1 MRDRDFRNKFGMNV
15 AGIGS
20 KRLRALDKEYGEGN
34 WNLTGGKGYAA
45 SGTVKQYG
53 RAYGG
58 YRDATVYH
66 KLPTIKEQ
74 PTEQAPTTEPQVH
87 MDPDRRTV
95 FTPEVLATG
104 KPGPDNFI
112 NLYGGNKDTMAHSGL
127 AAVKRAEAAGLS
139 LEEIQRM
146 AAAQGISFG
155 QGARDYFAANK
166 APSAQDM
173 FASQISS
180 MQEMFQASMQQQMM
194 QFQQMQQAQDERMMA
209 LQQQMQQAM
218 AAGQQ
223 RPEVAGVK
231 MAEGTG
237 GTPMQIARR
246 GVSGAFGRRG
256 MRISS
261 LNV

>member
-1 MRDRDFRNKFGMNV
+1 MSDRKFRASFGGMNI

-20 KRLRALDKEYGEGN
+20 KKLKKLNKEYGEGN

-53 RAYGG
+53 KAYGG

-66 KLPTIKEQ
+66 KLPEPPKPAAAAPAPAPAPAPAEPAYNPASP
-74 PTEQAPTTEPQVH
+74 PTLPVDNFPEPQ
-87 MDPDRRTV
+87 
-95 FTPEVLATG
+95 
-104 KPGPDNFI
+104 GPSMEDIASKFQEQI
-112 NLYGGNKDTMAHSGL
+112 
-127 AAVKRAEAAGLS
+127 AAM
-139 LEEIQRM
+139 Q
-146 AAAQGISFG
+146 QGFM
-155 QGARDYFAANK
+155 Q
-166 APSAQDM
+166 
-173 FASQISS
+173 S
-180 MQEMFQASMQQQMM
+180 MQQQQQMFQQMQVSQSERMEALQQQMM
-194 QFQQMQQAQDERMMA
+194 QAQVA
-209 LQQQMQQAM
+209 Q
-218 AAGQQ
+218 QQ

-231 MAEGTG
+231 MAEGAG